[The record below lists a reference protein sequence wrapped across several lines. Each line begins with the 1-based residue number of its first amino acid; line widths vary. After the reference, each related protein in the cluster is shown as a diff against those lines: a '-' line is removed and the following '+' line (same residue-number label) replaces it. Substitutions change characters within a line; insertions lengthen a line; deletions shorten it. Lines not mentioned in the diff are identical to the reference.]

1 MPSASM
7 LLLTIL
13 IIFFRAFLT
22 SFITYKELGETDHV
36 ASVGKKLQCK
46 WKQGSDVMRRG
57 FYFKCNKNQHSFYHG
72 SVIL

>member
-36 ASVGKKLQCK
+36 ASVGKKVTVQMEAGLRCHET
-46 WKQGSDVMRRG
+46 GVL
-57 FYFKCNKNQHSFYHG
+57 F
-72 SVIL
+72 

>member
-1 MPSASM
+1 MCSMPSASM

-36 ASVGKKLQCK
+36 ASVGKKSYSAN
-46 WKQGSDVMRRG
+46 GSRAQM
-57 FYFKCNKNQHSFYHG
+57 S
-72 SVIL
+72 